1 MHDNKYFNVEIEFD
15 REKVESTVLDAIE
28 KGTPGYVCAIESNNL
43 TVANKNP
50 KFMEV
55 VNSALVNQC
64 DGSVLAKILGHIHH
78 RPFDS
83 YIGGDLFDK
92 LVRMKRFRQ
101 FYLGSTPEV
110 LAGLKKNMTATD
122 PQIDDM
128 QFVSLPFLKVED
140 FDYAGIAKMI
150 NDDNPDIIWVS
161 LGAPKQELF
170 MARLLPYLKR
180 GVMFGYGA
188 VFNFRSGVGP
198 VRRAPKWMRQIRLE
212 WFYRACEE
220 PKKNVPRYWGFIK
233 ILPRLI
239 IEERRKVKRAAMWGG
254 R

>member
-1 MHDNKYFNVEIEFD
+1 MSKKKYFNVKLEFD
-15 REKVESTVLDAIE
+15 REKVESIVLDAIE

-55 VNSALVNQC
+55 VNGALVNQC
-64 DGSVLAKILGHIHH
+64 DGSVLAKILGHIHNE
-78 RPFDS
+78 PLDS

-110 LAGLKKNMTATD
+110 LAGLKKNMTAID
-122 PQIDDM
+122 PKIADM
-128 QFVSLPFLKVED
+128 QFVSVPFRKVED
-140 FDYAGIAKMI
+140 FDYEGIAEMI
-150 NDDNPDIIWVS
+150 NADGADIIWVS
-161 LGAPKQELF
+161 LGAPKQEEF
-170 MARLLPYLKR
+170 MSRLLPYLKR

-198 VRRAPKWMRQIRLE
+198 VRRAPKWMRQLRLE
-212 WFYRACEE
+212 WLYRAREE

-239 IEERRKVKRAAMWGG
+239 KEERKKVKRASW
-254 R
+254 